1 MTYYARDI
9 RDVKE
14 FENLD
19 VREKLLREEE
29 NLHEMYNSSH
39 HVNNKN
45 GKENESH
52 KNEDDITSETT
63 GGGVVITDD
72 ILAASKKK
80 GENVNS
86 LDEQPI
92 SGISVS
98 DDAKDS
104 KRRLHRRL
112 FRHRFR
118 GGPFGSGG
126 ESW

>member
-1 MTYYARDI
+1 M
-9 RDVKE
+9 
-14 FENLD
+14 
-19 VREKLLREEE
+19 REKLLREEE

-80 GENVNS
+80 GRTNS
-86 LDEQPI
+86 LDERQLV
-92 SGISVS
+92 GLVS
-98 DDAKDS
+98 TMTPKTATAS
-104 KRRLHRRL
+104 ASSL
-112 FRHRFR
+112 FFVTVSRWPFR
-118 GGPFGSGG
+118 
-126 ESW
+126 